1 MTHHL
6 FNLEVERWKPL
17 RTQFTPLFTSSKLK
31 EMFSLILECSNHLE
45 SYMDTLIKKGEP
57 IDMREVS
64 ARYTTDVVGSC
75 AFGIDMNSLSEKES
89 VFRRLGKLI
98 FATNLRKILSIR
110 IQDML
115 PWLYNSFLYVLPR
128 DEKTRII
135 MKLMTETMEYR
146 EENNVFRPDF
156 INMLLNLKKHPEKI
170 VIG

>member
-170 VIG
+170 DIG

>member
-45 SYMDTLIKKGEP
+45 SYMDTLIKKGKP

-170 VIG
+170 DIG

>member
-1 MTHHL
+1 
-6 FNLEVERWKPL
+6 
-17 RTQFTPLFTSSKLK
+17 
-31 EMFSLILECSNHLE
+31 MFSLILECSNHLE
-45 SYMDTLIKKGEP
+45 SYMDTLIKKGKP

-170 VIG
+170 DIG

>member
-45 SYMDTLIKKGEP
+45 SYMDTLIKKGKP

-128 DEKTRII
+128 DEKTRSS
-135 MKLMTETMEYR
+135 
-146 EENNVFRPDF
+146 
-156 INMLLNLKKHPEKI
+156 
-170 VIG
+170 

>member
-1 MTHHL
+1 
-6 FNLEVERWKPL
+6 
-17 RTQFTPLFTSSKLK
+17 
-31 EMFSLILECSNHLE
+31 MFSLILECSNHLE

-170 VIG
+170 DIG